1 MLTRAGSRNSTELPV
16 AGMGHVSS
24 PACTPALAARA
35 WGQRGQERAPRPAA
49 VTRPQLVSHY
59 CPEFLFHIK
68 WKQRAQL

>member
-1 MLTRAGSRNSTELPV
+1 MVTRAGSRNSTELPA
-16 AGMGHVSS
+16 AGSS

-35 WGQRGQERAPRPAA
+35 WGQRGQERALRPAA